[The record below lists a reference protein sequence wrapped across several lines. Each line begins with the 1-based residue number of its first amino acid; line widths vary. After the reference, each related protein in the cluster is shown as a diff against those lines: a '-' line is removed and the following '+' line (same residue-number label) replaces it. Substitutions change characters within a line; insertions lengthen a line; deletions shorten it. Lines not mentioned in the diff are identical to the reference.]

1 MRHPSALSRTHQNH
15 RRILLFRFIRR
26 VLTGMLPVV
35 VVALVGLFILS
46 FFDPEEWR
54 SIRFLRGF
62 AAFLVAYTVGF
73 SVFAITY
80 FYYYLLTDEQ
90 RRSKWTQPSSVGDLD
105 EVYRSI
111 LAELR
116 KPPKR

>member
-1 MRHPSALSRTHQNH
+1 MRHPTALSRIYQKH

-26 VLTGMLPVV
+26 VLTDMLPVA
-35 VVALVGLFILS
+35 VVAFVGLFIVA
-46 FFDPEEWR
+46 FFDPEEYR
-54 SIRFLRGF
+54 SIRLLRGF
-62 AAFLVAYTVGF
+62 AAFIAVYTVGF
-73 SVFAITY
+73 LFFAITY

-90 RRSKWTQPSSVGDLD
+90 RRSKWTQPSSVGDLG
-105 EVYRSI
+105 EVYRAI

>member
-1 MRHPSALSRTHQNH
+1 MLAD
-15 RRILLFRFIRR
+15 
-26 VLTGMLPVV
+26 MLPVI
-35 VVALVGLFILS
+35 VVALVGLFIVA
-46 FFDPEEWR
+46 FVDPDEWR
-54 SIRFLRGF
+54 YIKFLRGF
-62 AAFLVAYTVGF
+62 GALLGAYTILF

-90 RRSKWTQPSSVGDLD
+90 RRSKWAQPLSVGDLD
-105 EVYRSI
+105 EVYRAI